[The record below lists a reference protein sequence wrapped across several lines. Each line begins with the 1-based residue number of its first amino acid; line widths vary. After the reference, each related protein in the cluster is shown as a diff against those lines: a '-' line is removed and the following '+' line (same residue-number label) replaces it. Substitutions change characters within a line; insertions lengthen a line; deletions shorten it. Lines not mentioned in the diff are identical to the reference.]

1 MLNIKILPQARQFI
15 GFKQSICRMG
25 SKVTAKHVGADE
37 MKYHLL
43 NLFFHEEVKVAS
55 LLLG

>member
-15 GFKQSICRMG
+15 AFKQSICRMG
-25 SKVTAKHVGADE
+25 SRVTAKHVGADG

-43 NLFFHEEVKVAS
+43 NLFFHEEIKVAP